1 MGYPL
6 IRVKYFDYLG
16 FEHDGYLILTQPC
29 EGEDD
34 DVVYCF
40 IRDIDD
46 QFNDKTYKGPDGIV
60 YQYAEIRKS
69 TEIICI
75 GGEYANK

>member
-1 MGYPL
+1 MTNPR

-29 EGEDD
+29 DGEDD

-40 IRDIDD
+40 IQDIDD
-46 QFNDKTYKGPDGIV
+46 QFNDKTYKDMNGIIHR
-60 YQYAEIRKS
+60 YAEIRKS
-69 TEIICI
+69 TEVIYL
-75 GGEYANK
+75 GGEY